1 MRPGIMP
8 APCCGSSR
16 VLPEASTAPH
26 TRHLSTQP
34 QLQAPTWCAELRLVT
49 VVVSDLVSAVLCWWV
64 HSQPP
69 QATSSRPITTTFVP
83 LDSTRATTLF
93 FFLRAAVGRQA
104 AGCGGRRAELL
115 RLARMA

>member
-1 MRPGIMP
+1 M
-8 APCCGSSR
+8 
-16 VLPEASTAPH
+16 
-26 TRHLSTQP
+26 
-34 QLQAPTWCAELRLVT
+34 
-49 VVVSDLVSAVLCWWV
+49 VSDLVSAVLCWWV